1 MGTVTAIVSGKG
13 GTGKTTLCA
22 AIASC
27 LAAEG
32 RRVLCIDLDVGLRN
46 LDILLGMTEIPV
58 LPFTEVAAGYHPLS
72 AAAQH
77 PRIPGLFLLTAP
89 AVRPA
94 ETGPSV
100 SLQKLLVQARA
111 EFDDILLDAPAGV
124 GAGFSLAVQ
133 DADRCLVVAT
143 ADPASLRDAKRTAEL
158 LELQGKPETLLL
170 VNRVRPRF
178 FRQTALTV
186 DEVMDRIG
194 LPLLGLVP
202 EDSRVPLAAAD
213 GSALVLFER
222 RGAAPACL
230 RIARRLCGRNVP
242 LRIT

>member
-22 AIASC
+22 AVASC

-32 RRVLCIDLDVGLRN
+32 RRVLCLDLDLGLRN
-46 LDILLGMTEIPV
+46 LDILLGMSELPV

-89 AVRPA
+89 AVRPDK
-94 ETGPSV
+94 PV
-100 SLQKLLVQARA
+100 PLQRLLQQARD
-111 EFDDILLDAPAGV
+111 EFDDILLDAPAGL
-124 GAGFSLAVQ
+124 GDGFSLATQ
-133 DADRCLVVAT
+133 NADRCLVVAT

-158 LELQGKPETLLL
+158 LELQHNPQTLLL
-170 VNRVRPRF
+170 VNRVRPSF
-178 FRQTALTV
+178 FRRTSLTV

-202 EDSRVPLAAAD
+202 EDPQVPLAAAD
-213 GSALVLFER
+213 GSALVLYTR

-242 LRIT
+242 LRIH